1 MPEPTA
7 DAPTVPKARSCPFL
21 PPDGIADIRAAAPV
35 TRATFTSGHEA
46 WLVTG
51 YEEVRALLRD
61 SSFSVQVPHAL
72 HTQDGVVTQKPGRG
86 SLLWQDEPEHTS
98 DRKLLAKEFTVRR
111 MQALRPNIQRIV
123 DEHLDA
129 IEARGG
135 PVDLVKTFANAVPSM
150 VISDLF
156 GVPVE
161 RRAEFQ
167 DIAEAMMRVDQD
179 AAATEAAGMRLGG
192 LLYQLVQERRANP
205 GDDLI
210 SALITTEDPDGV
222 VDDMFL
228 MNAAGTLLIA
238 AHDTTACMIGLG
250 TALLLDSPDQ
260 LALLREDPSLVGN
273 AVEELLRYLT
283 IGQFGGERVATRDVE
298 LGGVRIAKGEQV
310 VAHVLAAD
318 FDPAF
323 VEEPERFDITRRP
336 APHLAFGFGAHQCIG
351 QQLARIELQIVFETL
366 FRRLPGL
373 RLAKPVEELR
383 FRHDI
388 VFYGVHELPVTWHHH
403 H

>member
-1 MPEPTA
+1 MPESTA

-35 TRATFTSGHEA
+35 TRATFTSGREA

-135 PVDLVKTFANAVPSM
+135 PVDLVTTFANAVPSA

-250 TALLLDSPDQ
+250 AALLLDSPDQ

-298 LGGVRIAKGEQV
+298 LGGVRIAQGEQV

-366 FRRLPGL
+366 FRRFPSL

-383 FRHDI
+383 FRHDM
-388 VFYGVHELPVTWHHH
+388 VFYGVHELPVTW
-403 H
+403 

>member
-35 TRATFTSGHEA
+35 TRATFTSGREA

-135 PVDLVKTFANAVPSM
+135 PVDLVKTFANAVPSA

-192 LLYQLVQERRANP
+192 LLHQLVQERRADP

-250 TALLLDSPDQ
+250 AALLLDSPDQ

-283 IGQFGGERVATRDVE
+283 IGQFGGERVATRDVD
-298 LGGVRIAKGEQV
+298 LGGVRIAEGEQV

-366 FRRLPGL
+366 FRRFPSL

-383 FRHDI
+383 FRHDM
-388 VFYGVHELPVTWHHH
+388 VFYGVHELPVTW
-403 H
+403 

>member
-1 MPEPTA
+1 MTEPTTG
-7 DAPTVPKARSCPFL
+7 APAVPRTRSCPFL
-21 PPDGIADIRAAAPV
+21 PPDGIAAVREAAPV

-51 YEEVRALLRD
+51 YEQVRAVLRD
-61 SSFSVQVPHAL
+61 PSFSVRVPHAL
-72 HTQDGVVTQKPGRG
+72 HTQDGVVTEKPGRG
-86 SLLWQDEPEHTS
+86 SLLWQDAPEHTG
-98 DRKLLAKEFTVRR
+98 DRRMLAKEFTVRR
-111 MQALRPNIQRIV
+111 MQALKPNIQRIV

-129 IEARGG
+129 IEAQGG
-135 PVDLVKTFANAVPSM
+135 PVDLVKTFANPVPSM

-161 RRAEFQ
+161 RRPEFQ
-167 DIAEAMMRVDQD
+167 EIAEAMMRVDQD

-192 LLYQLVQERRANP
+192 LLYQLVQERRADP

-222 VDDMFL
+222 IDDMFL

-250 TALLLDSPDQ
+250 TALLLDRPDQ
-260 LALLREDPSLVGN
+260 LALLREDPSLIGN

-283 IGQFGGERVATRDVE
+283 IGQYGGERVATQDVE
-298 LGGVRIAKGEQV
+298 IGGVRIGKGEQV
-310 VAHVLAAD
+310 VAHILAAD

-323 VEEPERFDITRRP
+323 VDEPERFDITRRP

-351 QQLARIELQIVFETL
+351 QQLARIELQIVFSSLLRRFPTL
-366 FRRLPGL
+366 RP
-373 RLAKPVEELR
+373 AKPVEELR
-383 FRHDI
+383 FRSDM
-388 VFYGVHELPVTWHHH
+388 VFYGVHELPVTW
-403 H
+403 

>member
-1 MPEPTA
+1 MSQPTA
-7 DAPTVPKARSCPFL
+7 GAPAAPKARSCPFL

-51 YEEVRALLRD
+51 YEQVRAVLRD
-61 SSFSVQVPHAL
+61 PSFSVGVPHAL

-86 SLLWQDEPEHTS
+86 SLLWQDAPEHTD

-135 PVDLVKTFANAVPSM
+135 PVDLVKTFANPVPSM

-156 GVPVE
+156 GVPAE

-167 DIAEAMMRVDQD
+167 EIAEAMMRVDQD

-222 VDDMFL
+222 IDDMFL

-250 TALLLDSPDQ
+250 TALLLDRPDQ
-260 LALLREDPSLVGN
+260 LALLQKDPSLIGN

-283 IGQFGGERVATRDVE
+283 IGQFGAERVATQDGE
-298 LGGVRIAKGEQV
+298 IGGVRIAKGEQV
-310 VAHVLAAD
+310 VTHLLSAD

-323 VEEPERFDITRRP
+323 VEDPERFDITRRP

-351 QQLARIELQIVFETL
+351 QQLARIELQIVFGTL
-366 FRRLPGL
+366 FRRFPTL

-383 FRHDI
+383 FRNDM
-388 VFYGVHELPVTWHHH
+388 VFYGVHELPVTW
-403 H
+403 

>member
-1 MPEPTA
+1 MSETTTA
-7 DAPTVPKARSCPFL
+7 AGAPAVPKARSCPFL
-21 PPDGIADIRAAAPV
+21 PPDGLAGIREESPV
-35 TRATFTSGHEA
+35 TRATFTSGREA

-51 YEEVRALLRD
+51 YEQVRAVLRD
-61 SSFSVQVPHAL
+61 PSFSVNVPHAL

-86 SLLWQDEPEHTS
+86 SLLWQDAPEHTD
-98 DRKLLAKEFTVRR
+98 DRRLLAKEFTVRR

-129 IEARGG
+129 IEAQGG
-135 PVDLVKTFANAVPSM
+135 PVDFVKAFANPVPSM

-161 RRAEFQ
+161 RREEFQ

-179 AAATEAAGMRLGG
+179 VAATEAAGMRLGG
-192 LLYQLVQERRANP
+192 LLYQLVQERKADP

-210 SALITTEDPDGV
+210 SALITTEDPGGV
-222 VDDMFL
+222 IDDMFL

-250 TALLLDSPDQ
+250 TALLLDRPDQ

-283 IGQFGGERVATRDVE
+283 IGQFGSERVATQDVE
-298 LGGVRIAKGEQV
+298 FGGVRIAKGEQV
-310 VAHVLAAD
+310 VTHVLAAD

-323 VEEPERFDITRRP
+323 VEDPERFDITRRP

-351 QQLARIELQIVFETL
+351 QQLARIELQIVFGTL
-366 FRRLPGL
+366 FKRFPTL
-373 RLAKPVEELR
+373 RLAEPVTELR
-383 FRHDI
+383 FRNDM
-388 VFYGVHELPVTWHHH
+388 VFYGVHELPVTW
-403 H
+403 

>member
-1 MPEPTA
+1 MTEATTG
-7 DAPTVPKARSCPFL
+7 APGVPKTRSCPFL
-21 PPDGIADIRAAAPV
+21 PPDGIAAVRDTAPV

-51 YEEVRALLRD
+51 YEQVRAVLRD
-61 SSFSVQVPHAL
+61 PSFSVNVPHAL

-86 SLLWQDEPEHTS
+86 SLLWQDAPEHTD

-129 IEARGG
+129 IEAQGG
-135 PVDLVKTFANAVPSM
+135 PIDLVKTLANPVPSM

-156 GVPVE
+156 GVPAE

-167 DIAEAMMRVDQD
+167 EIAEAMMRVDQD

-222 VDDMFL
+222 IDDMFL

-250 TALLLDSPDQ
+250 AALLLDRPDQ
-260 LALLREDPSLVGN
+260 LALLREDPSLIGN

-283 IGQFGGERVATRDVE
+283 IGQFGAERVATQDVE
-298 LGGVRIAKGEQV
+298 FGGVRIAKGEQV
-310 VAHVLAAD
+310 VTHVLAAD

-323 VEEPERFDITRRP
+323 VEDPERFDITRRP

-351 QQLARIELQIVFETL
+351 QQLARMELQIVFETL
-366 FRRLPGL
+366 FRRFPTL

-383 FRHDI
+383 FRTDM
-388 VFYGVHELPVTWHHH
+388 VFYGVHELPVAW
-403 H
+403 

>member
-1 MPEPTA
+1 MSETTA
-7 DAPTVPKARSCPFL
+7 AGAPAVPKARSCPFL
-21 PPDGIADIRAAAPV
+21 PPDGLAGIREEAPV
-35 TRATFTSGHEA
+35 TRATFTSGQEA

-51 YEEVRALLRD
+51 YEQVRAVLRD
-61 SSFSVQVPHAL
+61 PSFSVNVPHAL
-72 HTQDGVVTQKPGRG
+72 HTKDGLVTQKPGRG
-86 SLLWQDEPEHTS
+86 SLLWQDAPEHTD
-98 DRKLLAKEFTVRR
+98 DRRLLAKEFTVRR

-129 IEARGG
+129 IEAQGG
-135 PVDLVKTFANAVPSM
+135 PVDFVKAFANPVPSM

-161 RRAEFQ
+161 RREEFQ

-179 AAATEAAGMRLGG
+179 VAATEAAGMRLGG
-192 LLYQLVQERRANP
+192 LLYQLVQERKANP

-222 VDDMFL
+222 IDDMFL

-250 TALLLDSPDQ
+250 TALLLDRPDQ

-283 IGQFGGERVATRDVE
+283 IGQFGSERVATQDVE
-298 LGGVRIAKGEQV
+298 FGGVRIAEGEQV
-310 VAHVLAAD
+310 VTHVLAAD

-323 VEEPERFDITRRP
+323 VEDPERFDITRRP

-351 QQLARIELQIVFETL
+351 QQLARIELQIVFGTL
-366 FRRLPGL
+366 FKRFPTL

-383 FRHDI
+383 FRTDM
-388 VFYGVHELPVTWHHH
+388 VFYGVHELPVTW
-403 H
+403 